1 MMTRA
6 EISVPATLTSI
17 RSVRNWA
24 ARIAVEEG
32 ADSQLASDIK
42 LCVDEAVT
50 NAIVHAYDEDSGLVE
65 VSVESDGRELTV
77 LVRDEGKG
85 VDQFGQEGEL
95 GFGLKIIDRLTRRY
109 MVSSAPAL
117 GTEVRMIFV
126 PSSRGVISLG

>member
-1 MMTRA
+1 MMSRA

-17 RSVRNWA
+17 RSVRNWV

-50 NAIVHAYDEDSGLVE
+50 NAIVHAYDEDSSLVE

-77 LVRDEGKG
+77 LVRDDGKG
-85 VDQFGQEGEL
+85 VDQFRQGG
-95 GFGLKIIDRLTRRY
+95 
-109 MVSSAPAL
+109 
-117 GTEVRMIFV
+117 
-126 PSSRGVISLG
+126 

>member
-1 MMTRA
+1 MMSRA

-17 RSVRNWA
+17 RSVRNWV

-32 ADSQLASDIK
+32 ADSQLAADIK

-50 NAIVHAYDEDSGLVE
+50 NAIAHGYDGDSGVVE

-77 LVRDEGKG
+77 LVRDQGKG
-85 VDQFGQEGEL
+85 VDQFRQEGEL

-117 GTEVRMIFV
+117 GTEVRMIFA

>member
-1 MMTRA
+1 MMSRA

-85 VDQFGQEGEL
+85 VDQFRQEGEL

-117 GTEVRMIFV
+117 GTEVRMIFA

>member
-1 MMTRA
+1 MMSRA

-17 RSVRNWA
+17 RSVRNWV

-32 ADSQLASDIK
+32 ADSQLAADIK

-50 NAIVHAYDEDSGLVE
+50 NTIAHAYDEDSGRVE

-117 GTEVRMIFV
+117 GTEVRMIFA

>member
-1 MMTRA
+1 MMSRA

-17 RSVRNWA
+17 RSVRNWV

-32 ADSQLASDIK
+32 ADSQLAADIK

-50 NAIVHAYDEDSGLVE
+50 NAIAHGYDENSGVVE

-117 GTEVRMIFV
+117 GTEVRMIFA
-126 PSSRGVISLG
+126 PSSRGVIT

>member
-1 MMTRA
+1 MMSRA

-32 ADSQLASDIK
+32 ADSQLAADIK

-50 NAIVHAYDEDSGLVE
+50 NTIAHAYDEDSGVVE

-85 VDQFGQEGEL
+85 VDQFRQEGEL

-117 GTEVRMIFV
+117 GTEVRMVFA
-126 PSSRGVISLG
+126 PSCRGVIT

>member
-1 MMTRA
+1 MMSRA

-17 RSVRNWA
+17 RSVRNWV

-32 ADSQLASDIK
+32 ADSQLAADIK

-50 NAIVHAYDEDSGLVE
+50 NAIAHAYEEDSGRVE

-77 LVRDEGKG
+77 LVRDDGKG
-85 VDQFGQEGEL
+85 VDQFRQGGEL
-95 GFGLKIIDRLTRRY
+95 GFGLTIIDRLTRRY

-117 GTEVRMIFV
+117 GTEVRMIFA

>member
-1 MMTRA
+1 MMSRA

-50 NAIVHAYDEDSGLVE
+50 NAIAHGYEEDSGRVE
-65 VSVESDGRELTV
+65 VSVASGGRELTV

-85 VDQFGQEGEL
+85 VDQFRQEDEL

-117 GTEVRMIFV
+117 GTEVRMVFA

>member
-1 MMTRA
+1 MMSRA

-17 RSVRNWA
+17 RSVRNWV

-32 ADSQLASDIK
+32 ADSQLASDIT

-50 NAIVHAYDEDSGLVE
+50 NAIAHGYDEDSGRVE

-77 LVRDEGKG
+77 LVRDQGKG

-117 GTEVRMIFV
+117 GTEVRMIFA

>member
-1 MMTRA
+1 MMSRA

-50 NAIVHAYDEDSGLVE
+50 NAIAHAYDEDSGRVE

-85 VDQFGQEGEL
+85 VDQFRQGGEL

-117 GTEVRMIFV
+117 GTEVRMIFA

>member
-1 MMTRA
+1 MMSRA

-17 RSVRNWA
+17 RSVRNWV

-50 NAIVHAYDEDSGLVE
+50 NAIAHGYEEDSGRVE
-65 VSVESDGRELTV
+65 VSVASGGRELTV

-85 VDQFGQEGEL
+85 VDQFRQEDEL

-117 GTEVRMIFV
+117 GTEVRMVFA

>member
-1 MMTRA
+1 MMSRA

-17 RSVRNWA
+17 RSVRNWV

-50 NAIVHAYDEDSGLVE
+50 NAIAHGYDEDSGRVE

-117 GTEVRMIFV
+117 GTEVRMIFA

>member
-17 RSVRNWA
+17 RSVRNWV

-32 ADSQLASDIK
+32 ADSQLAADIK

-50 NAIVHAYDEDSGLVE
+50 NTIAHAYDEDSGVVE

-85 VDQFGQEGEL
+85 VDQFRQEGEL

-117 GTEVRMIFV
+117 GTEVRMIFA

>member
-1 MMTRA
+1 MMSPA

-17 RSVRNWA
+17 RSVRNWV

-50 NAIVHAYDEDSGLVE
+50 NAIAHAYDEDSGVVE

-117 GTEVRMIFV
+117 GTEVRMIFA
-126 PSSRGVISLG
+126 PSSRGVIT